1 MARFTKQLFLQR
13 YTSRIGK
20 SLTFVSPMEH
30 FYVIWQFKFTPAY
43 FLPTTRRHEIFNENW
58 QNFNAAHFYDF
69 KSSRRFVQ
77 SDSSTRN
84 YPVVKKKQKKKK
96 KEGKRGRKKERKK
109 KEGRG
114 KGKREKD
121 NSHRMNI

>member
-1 MARFTKQLFLQR
+1 MK
-13 YTSRIGK
+13 IGK
-20 SLTFVSPMEH
+20 ISM
-30 FYVIWQFKFTPAY
+30 
-43 FLPTTRRHEIFNENW
+43 RHIFMISRAPDGLSNLIRQREIIP
-58 QNFNAAHFYDF
+58 
-69 KSSRRFVQ
+69 SS
-77 SDSSTRN
+77 
-84 YPVVKKKQKKKK
+84 KKKQKKKK